1 MHPILARI
9 GPFTIYSWGFM
20 VALGFLAGLF
30 VAMNYSRREGI
41 DPDVIPDLFIYVVIS
56 AIVGARLFYVIGFFD
71 MFRDDLISVLY
82 VNQGGMVFL
91 GGLFLSVIT
100 VVLYTRIKRLDLWKL
115 LDAISPA
122 CAIGYA
128 IGRIGCFLNGCC
140 YGIEFCGIRQ
150 PTQLYSS
157 LAGVL
162 IFIALIL
169 LYGRKKYDGQIALM
183 GLLMYS
189 IYRFFLEFL
198 RYSPVHVYIFTLNQ
212 LLAAFLFV
220 VSLSIL
226 LWKQNTTS

>member
-1 MHPILARI
+1 
-9 GPFTIYSWGFM
+9 M

-30 VAMNYSRREGI
+30 VAMRYARREAMS
-41 DPDVIPDLFIYVVIS
+41 PDIIPDLFIYVVVS

-71 MFRDDLISVLY
+71 MFRDDLLSVFY

-91 GGLFLSVIT
+91 GGLFLSVVT
-100 VVLYTRIKRLDLWKL
+100 VVAYTRIKGLNLWKL

-140 YGIEFCGIRQ
+140 YGIEFCGIQQ

-157 LAGVL
+157 FAGVV
-162 IFIALIL
+162 IFVALII
-169 LYGRKKYDGQIALM
+169 LYGRKRYDGQIALI

-212 LLAAFLFV
+212 FLAAFLFV
-220 VSLSIL
+220 VSLTIL
-226 LWKQNTTS
+226 LWKKNTTS